1 MDKSLFMLYNSID
14 IILNFVSLCK
24 NCFSERKFKMSC
36 ISSVSHLSNA
46 KQATQSPSENEHSLI
61 YVRRGRMKL
70 CIGKEVLLITRP
82 SVVFVCNLEKYEI
95 SSESDSCDRY
105 LLSLIPAEAMLEIGS
120 EKLMSP
126 FRNRPSGFHSAFDV
140 STLTEELDI
149 LFSMLYREYT
159 EENSDIKDGCTSI
172 LRVILM
178 TLFRS
183 IPDAF
188 PYKNTEQTAAVRKVR
203 QMLENELDME
213 LSLDR
218 ISAELHLSTYYL
230 SHIFKEITGYSPQN
244 YRLLCRLASARER
257 LVSSEQSIK
266 DICDL
271 CGFPDMSNFARRFKA
286 EYGITPTEY
295 RKNCGKLSVSPETER
310 PSQIRVELL

>member
-1 MDKSLFMLYNSID
+1 MDKSLFMLYNSIG

-24 NCFSERKFKMSC
+24 NCFSERKFKMPC
-36 ISSVSHLSNA
+36 ISSVSHLPDV
-46 KQATQSPSENEHSLI
+46 KQAAQHPCENEHSLI
-61 YVRRGRMKL
+61 YLRRGRMKL
-70 CIGKEVLLITRP
+70 CIGKEVLIITRP
-82 SVVFVCNLEKYEI
+82 SVAFVSNLEKLEI

-105 LLSLIPAEAMLEIGS
+105 SLSLIPAESMREIAS

-126 FRNRPSGFHSAFDV
+126 FRNRPSGFPYAFDV
-140 STLTEELDI
+140 STLTEELDV

-159 EENSDIKDGCTSI
+159 EENADIKDGCTSI

-178 TLFRS
+178 TLLRG

-188 PYKNTEQTAAVRKVR
+188 PYKNTEQMAVVRKVR
-203 QMLENELDME
+203 EILENELDRE

-230 SHIFKEITGYSPQN
+230 SHIFKEFTGYSPQN
-244 YRLLCRLASARER
+244 YRLLCRLASAREL
-257 LVSSEQSIK
+257 LVTSEQSIK

-271 CGFPDMSNFARRFKA
+271 CGFPDMSNFARRFKS

-295 RKNCGKLSVSPETER
+295 RNNGGKLSVSSETER
-310 PSQIRVELL
+310 SSQIRVELL

>member
-1 MDKSLFMLYNSID
+1 MLYNSID

-82 SVVFVCNLEKYEI
+82 SVVFVSNLEKYEI
-95 SSESDSCDRY
+95 SSESDNCDRY
-105 LLSLIPAEAMLEIGS
+105 LLSLIPAEAMLE
-120 EKLMSP
+120 
-126 FRNRPSGFHSAFDV
+126 
-140 STLTEELDI
+140 
-149 LFSMLYREYT
+149 
-159 EENSDIKDGCTSI
+159 
-172 LRVILM
+172 
-178 TLFRS
+178 
-183 IPDAF
+183 
-188 PYKNTEQTAAVRKVR
+188 
-203 QMLENELDME
+203 NELDME
-213 LSLDR
+213 LSIDR

>member
-1 MDKSLFMLYNSID
+1 MP
-14 IILNFVSLCK
+14 
-24 NCFSERKFKMSC
+24 C
-36 ISSVSHLSNA
+36 ISSVSHLPDV
-46 KQATQSPSENEHSLI
+46 KQAAQHPCENEHSLI
-61 YVRRGRMKL
+61 YLRRGRMKL
-70 CIGKEVLLITRP
+70 CIGKEVLIITRP
-82 SVVFVCNLEKYEI
+82 SVAFVSNLEKLEI

-105 LLSLIPAEAMLEIGS
+105 SLSLIPAESMREIAS

-126 FRNRPSGFHSAFDV
+126 FRNRPSRFPYAFDV
-140 STLTEELDI
+140 STLTEELDV

-159 EENSDIKDGCTSI
+159 EENADIKDGCTSI

-178 TLFRS
+178 TLLRG

-188 PYKNTEQTAAVRKVR
+188 PYKNTEQMAVVRKVR
-203 QMLENELDME
+203 QMLENELDRE

-244 YRLLCRLASARER
+244 YRLLCRLASAREL
-257 LVSSEQSIK
+257 LVTSEQSIK

-271 CGFPDMSNFARRFKA
+271 CGFPDMSNFARRFKS

-295 RKNCGKLSVSPETER
+295 RKNGGKLSVSSETER
-310 PSQIRVELL
+310 SSQIRVELL